1 MKDKRIA
8 EALMDIG
15 ALSLVDTEHLFTW
28 VSGIRSPIYCD
39 NRKIIS
45 YPELRKKVAAG
56 LVEKI
61 RCQYP
66 DVAIIAATATAG
78 IPHGAW
84 VADQLDKP
92 MIYVRSSSKGHG
104 LQNMI
109 EGVCEKGQRC
119 VLIED
124 LISTGKSSL
133 TAVRALREAG
143 LIVEKVFAIFTYNFP
158 EAGLAFERE
167 GIDYEALT
175 DYETLVPLAIER
187 GLVAG
192 DQAELLMAWRQNP
205 RLFTE
210 DHHPQ
215 G

>member
-8 EALMDIG
+8 EALMEIG
-15 ALSLVDTEHLFTW
+15 ALSLVDTDHLFTW

-45 YPELRKKVAAG
+45 YPELRKKVAGQMA
-56 LVEKI
+56 EKI
-61 RCQYP
+61 RAQYP
-66 DVAIIAATATAG
+66 DVAIVAATATAG

-84 VADQLDKP
+84 VADLLDKP

-109 EGVCEKGQRC
+109 EGVAEKGQHC
-119 VLIED
+119 VLVED

-158 EAGLAFERE
+158 EAGRAFELE